1 MTASTIRLPSD
12 PCVRRIVGYTGPE
25 HSVDDGDA
33 EALRS
38 FGVDRVLRG
47 IPFAELASIA
57 SSLVEGDVI
66 VSPSLDHLGA
76 SMWKVFDLLDDLR
89 ARGIGFVSLAEG
101 VDTREER
108 VSAALDIMRSVLSA
122 ERRLVARRSAEA
134 RARPVEAAAPQDP
147 RLERSRRVAA
157 AWIEDVREHRPRLTW
172 DELVDHVERSGRE
185 GEALTASLMR
195 RHVRRLVKA
204 GDLPGSVLDRTRRRA
219 EEDTGRAARRAREIA
234 AEDPSRSLRDIG
246 TALEAEG
253 IRPPRA
259 EAWSAQTVK
268 RLLD

>member
-1 MTASTIRLPSD
+1 VIGYAGSAHPAD
-12 PCVRRIVGYTGPE
+12 DVG
-25 HSVDDGDA
+25 A
-33 EALRS
+33 EALRA
-38 FGVDRVLRG
+38 FGVDRLLCG
-47 IPFAELASIA
+47 IPFPELVAIA
-57 SSLVEGDVI
+57 TSLDGGDV
-66 VSPSLDHLGA
+66 VVTPSLDHLGA

-89 ARGIGFVSLAEG
+89 ARGVGFVSMAEG

-134 RARPVEAAAPQDP
+134 RARPVEVAPSHDP
-147 RLERSRRVAA
+147 QLERSRRVAA
-157 AWIEDVREHRPRLTW
+157 SWIEDVREHRPRLTW
-172 DELVDHVERSGRE
+172 NELVDHVERSGRE

-195 RHVRRLVKA
+195 RHVRRLVEA
-204 GDLPGSVLDRTRRRA
+204 GDLPGSVLERAQRRA
-219 EEDTGRAARRAREIA
+219 EEDAGRAARRARELV